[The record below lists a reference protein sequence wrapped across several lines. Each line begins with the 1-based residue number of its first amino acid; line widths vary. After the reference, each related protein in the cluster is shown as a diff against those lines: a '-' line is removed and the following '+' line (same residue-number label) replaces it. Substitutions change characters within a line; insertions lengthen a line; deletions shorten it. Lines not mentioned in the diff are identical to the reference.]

1 MLARVNSVA
10 TVGLDAQF
18 LEEELGGDSF
28 GPFDRLRAS
37 RLRIKGGWIDPW
49 PGGRG
54 VVRAGGV
61 ERRS

>member
-18 LEEELGGDSF
+18 LEDELGRDSF

-49 PGGRG
+49 SGGR
-54 VVRAGGV
+54 
-61 ERRS
+61 